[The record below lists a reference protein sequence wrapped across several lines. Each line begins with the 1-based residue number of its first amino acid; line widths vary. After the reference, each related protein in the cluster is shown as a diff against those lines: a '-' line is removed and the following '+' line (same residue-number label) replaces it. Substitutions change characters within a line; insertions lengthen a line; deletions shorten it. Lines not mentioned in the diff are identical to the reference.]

1 LGQEGKEPGK
11 RPALRSR
18 LWAWTGFGD
27 KTLWEWVQLLIVPV
41 ILSLITVVFSWQQE
55 VRQNKLEDRRAKSE
69 RNIEEQ
75 RAQDAALQA
84 YLDQMS
90 TLMLDTDQDLRNS
103 GEDSEVQTLAR
114 ARTATVIQR
123 LDADRNQ
130 NVIRFL
136 TEANLT
142 GDGQSSI
149 SLLAEADLQGA
160 RLEGVDLS
168 TIDLNGAILGGAN
181 LSEANLSEANLS
193 GANLSGANLNGA
205 NLIGANLSEAN
216 LSGANL
222 SGAFLDGADLSY
234 ADLTD
239 ADLSDADLFGADLS
253 DADLSYADLSG
264 VEGVTTE
271 MREQQAKSLRGA
283 TMPDGTV
290 LSERYATREFE
301 PALSLKL
308 GHGWQLEESGVQERP
323 DMLFIGG
330 PRGPE
335 ERASLK
341 FISPVHVFDPSNP
354 SEPKEVPAP
363 DNADGW
369 ASWFQKHP
377 NLDTSEPVP
386 MSVGGKSGVR
396 IDVTSTPENSSA
408 VYCGRVPCVYL
419 FPAGGSGIVSY
430 VRTKDRFVIVDVEGK
445 TVVIHVSAPAGKF
458 DEFLTKARKVLDT
471 VEWKAG

>member
-1 LGQEGKEPGK
+1 MGQTGKEPGK

-27 KTLWEWVQLLIVPV
+27 KTLWEWVQLLSALAMPV
-41 ILSLITVVFSWQQE
+41 VLALAGFWFTTQQE
-55 VRQNKLEDRRAKSE
+55 KSGRE
-69 RNIEEQ
+69 IEEQ

-103 GEDSEVQTLAR
+103 DADSEVQTLAR

-123 LDADRNQ
+123 LDADRNR

-136 TEANLT
+136 NEANLT
-142 GDGQSSI
+142 GISGQSSI

-160 RLEGVDLS
+160 HLEGVDLS
-168 TIDLNGAILGGAN
+168 TIDLNGAILGGAQ
-181 LSEANLSEANLS
+181 LSEANLSNANLSLASLREASLSGANLS
-193 GANLSGANLNGA
+193 GANLSGANL
-205 NLIGANLSEAN
+205 
-216 LSGANL
+216 SGANL
-222 SGAFLDGADLSY
+222 SGAYLDAADLRAADLSDADLSY
-234 ADLTD
+234 ADL
-239 ADLSDADLFGADLS
+239 FGANLS
-253 DADLSYADLSG
+253 NADLSYADLSG
-264 VEGVTTE
+264 VEGVTNE
-271 MREQQAKSLRGA
+271 MLEQQAKSLRSA

-308 GHGWQLEESGVQERP
+308 GHGWQLEESGVQETP
-323 DMLFIGG
+323 DILFIGG

-341 FISPVHVFDPSNP
+341 FTSPVHVFDPSSP
-354 SEPKEVPAP
+354 GEQKEVPAP

-377 NLDTSEPVP
+377 NLDTTSKPVP

-396 IDVTSTPENSSA
+396 IDVTTPVTTPENSSA
-408 VYCGRVPCVYL
+408 VYCRGVPCVLL
-419 FPAGGSGIVSY
+419 FSAGGAHIVSY
-430 VRTKDRFVIVDVEGK
+430 GGTKDRFVIVDDVEDK
-445 TVVIHVSAPAGKF
+445 TVVIHISAPAGKF
-458 DEFLTKARKVLDT
+458 DEFLPKAQEVLDT
-471 VEWKAG
+471 VEWKGG

>member
-1 LGQEGKEPGK
+1 MGQTGKEPGK

-27 KTLWEWVQLLIVPV
+27 KTLWEWVQLLSALAMPV
-41 ILSLITVVFSWQQE
+41 VLALAGFWFTTQQE
-55 VRQNKLEDRRAKSE
+55 KSGRE
-69 RNIEEQ
+69 IEEQ

-103 GEDSEVQTLAR
+103 DADSEVQTLAR

-123 LDADRNQ
+123 LDADRNR

-136 TEANLT
+136 NEANLT
-142 GDGQSSI
+142 GISGQSSI

-160 RLEGVDLS
+160 HLEGVDLS
-168 TIDLNGAILGGAN
+168 TIDLNGAILGGAQ
-181 LSEANLSEANLS
+181 LSEAN
-193 GANLSGANLNGA
+193 
-205 NLIGANLSEAN
+205 
-216 LSGANL
+216 
-222 SGAFLDGADLSY
+222 
-234 ADLTD
+234 
-239 ADLSDADLFGADLS
+239 
-253 DADLSYADLSG
+253 LSYADLSG
-264 VEGVTTE
+264 VEGVTNE
-271 MREQQAKSLRGA
+271 MLEQQAKSLRSA

-308 GHGWQLEESGVQERP
+308 GHGWQLEESGVQETP
-323 DMLFIGG
+323 DILFIGG

-341 FISPVHVFDPSNP
+341 FTSPVHVFDPSSP
-354 SEPKEVPAP
+354 GEQKEVPAP

-377 NLDTSEPVP
+377 NLDTTSKPVP

-396 IDVTSTPENSSA
+396 IDVTTPVTTPENSSA
-408 VYCGRVPCVYL
+408 VYCRGVPCVLL
-419 FPAGGSGIVSY
+419 FSAGGAHIVSY
-430 VRTKDRFVIVDVEGK
+430 GGTKDRFVIVDDVEDK
-445 TVVIHVSAPAGKF
+445 MVVIHISAPAGKF
-458 DEFLTKARKVLDT
+458 DEFLPKAQEVLDT
-471 VEWKAG
+471 VEWKGG

>member
-1 LGQEGKEPGK
+1 MGQTGKEPGK

-27 KTLWEWVQLLIVPV
+27 KTLWEWVQLLSALAMPV
-41 ILSLITVVFSWQQE
+41 VLALAGFWFTTQQE
-55 VRQNKLEDRRAKSE
+55 KSGRE
-69 RNIEEQ
+69 IEEQ

-103 GEDSEVQTLAR
+103 DADSEVQTLAR

-123 LDADRNQ
+123 LDADRNR

-136 TEANLT
+136 NEANLT
-142 GDGQSSI
+142 GISGQSSI

-160 RLEGVDLS
+160 HLEGVDLS
-168 TIDLNGAILGGAN
+168 TIDLNGAILGGAQ
-181 LSEANLSEANLS
+181 LSEAN
-193 GANLSGANLNGA
+193 
-205 NLIGANLSEAN
+205 
-216 LSGANL
+216 
-222 SGAFLDGADLSY
+222 
-234 ADLTD
+234 
-239 ADLSDADLFGADLS
+239 
-253 DADLSYADLSG
+253 LSYADLSG
-264 VEGVTTE
+264 VEGVTNE
-271 MREQQAKSLRGA
+271 MLEQQAKSLRSA

-308 GHGWQLEESGVQERP
+308 GHGWQLEESGVQETP
-323 DMLFIGG
+323 DILFIGG

-341 FISPVHVFDPSNP
+341 FTSPVHVFDPSSP
-354 SEPKEVPAP
+354 GEQKEVPAP

-377 NLDTSEPVP
+377 NLDTTSKPVP

-396 IDVTSTPENSSA
+396 IDVTTPVTTPENSSA
-408 VYCGRVPCVYL
+408 VYCRGVPCVLL
-419 FPAGGSGIVSY
+419 FSAGGAHIVSY
-430 VRTKDRFVIVDVEGK
+430 GGTKDRFVIVDDVEDK
-445 TVVIHVSAPAGKF
+445 TVVIHISAPAGKF
-458 DEFLTKARKVLDT
+458 DEFLPKAQEVLDT
-471 VEWKAG
+471 VEWKGG

>member
-1 LGQEGKEPGK
+1 MGQTGKEPGK

-27 KTLWEWVQLLIVPV
+27 KTLWEWVQLLSALAMPV
-41 ILSLITVVFSWQQE
+41 VLALAGFWFTTQQE
-55 VRQNKLEDRRAKSE
+55 KSGRE
-69 RNIEEQ
+69 IEEQ

-103 GEDSEVQTLAR
+103 DADSEVQTLAR
-114 ARTATVIQR
+114 ARRATVIQR
-123 LDADRNQ
+123 LDADRNR

-136 TEANLT
+136 NEANLT
-142 GDGQSSI
+142 GISGQSSI

-160 RLEGVDLS
+160 HLEGVDLS
-168 TIDLNGAILGGAN
+168 TIDLNGAILGGAQ
-181 LSEANLSEANLS
+181 LSEAN
-193 GANLSGANLNGA
+193 
-205 NLIGANLSEAN
+205 
-216 LSGANL
+216 
-222 SGAFLDGADLSY
+222 
-234 ADLTD
+234 
-239 ADLSDADLFGADLS
+239 
-253 DADLSYADLSG
+253 LSYADLSG
-264 VEGVTTE
+264 VEGVTNE
-271 MREQQAKSLRGA
+271 MLEQQAKSLRSA

-308 GHGWQLEESGVQERP
+308 GHGWQLEESGVQETP
-323 DMLFIGG
+323 DILFIGG

-341 FISPVHVFDPSNP
+341 FTSPVHVFDPSSP
-354 SEPKEVPAP
+354 GEQKEVPAP

-377 NLDTSEPVP
+377 NLDTTSKPVP

-396 IDVTSTPENSSA
+396 IDVTTPVTTPENSSA
-408 VYCGRVPCVYL
+408 VYCRGVPCVLL
-419 FPAGGSGIVSY
+419 FSAGGAHIVSY
-430 VRTKDRFVIVDVEGK
+430 GGTKDRFVIVDDVEDK
-445 TVVIHVSAPAGKF
+445 MVVIHISAPAGKF
-458 DEFLTKARKVLDT
+458 DEFLPKAQEVLDT
-471 VEWKAG
+471 VEWKGG